1 MKQGIL
7 NAFEWKQT
15 YESPY
20 RPSVL
25 RLGGNEAI
33 EDSGAVSLAAAL
45 RLAVSSPENEDK
57 DDKQHVLEELDLSS
71 CSIGDAGAES
81 LALALA
87 YNPNCILKLDLSN
100 NVITDVGARAI
111 GRALVEVHRHNIM
124 KGCSSHVLDKIVL
137 DNNVKIG
144 DEGAEKLAEAMAC
157 GAVRCISL
165 RSCSVKAGGAAA
177 FGKSIVSLANQK
189 GKGGLTRYEI
199 DLSGNAMGIKS
210 VKRKKGLKDKASSHI
225 SSLGKTLQKGWRGG
239 LKGASVSMGLTAE
252 SDDDEEGL
260 SVMGG
265 LIDDEDEDNEQSTL
279 TALRCGARSFA
290 AAIIEDAHPESNI
303 DESERLNAIIAFR
316 RCNLDDG
323 AFDALSAS
331 ITELNKKSC
340 AKIAIDV
347 SMNTVEH
354 EAIHALMRD
363 EKEVALL
370 NSMSQRHMAAL
381 SVLNEMRERAALAAD
396 VARARANIESQF
408 GGMSFE
414 DDGDKYYDDQY
425 GDDQYDD
432 DQYDDY

>member
-7 NAFEWKQT
+7 NSFESKQT
-15 YESPY
+15 CKHTY
-20 RPSVL
+20 RPSIL

-33 EDSGAVSLAAAL
+33 EDAGAVSLAAAL
-45 RLAVSSPENEDK
+45 RLAVSSPEN
-57 DDKQHVLEELDLSS
+57 DDKHNENILEELNLSS
-71 CSIGDAGAES
+71 CNIGDAGAES

-87 YNPNCILKLDLSN
+87 YNPNCLSKLDLSN
-100 NVITDVGARAI
+100 NAITDVGARAI
-111 GRALVEVHRHNIM
+111 GRALVEAHHQNIM
-124 KGCSSHVLDKIVL
+124 NGCSSRVLDEMVL

-144 DEGAEKLAEAMAC
+144 DEGAEMLAEAMSC

-165 RSCSVKAGGAAA
+165 RSCSVQAGGAAA
-177 FGKSIVSLANQK
+177 FGKTIVSLARRK
-189 GKGGLTRYEI
+189 GKGLARYEI
-199 DLSGNAMGIKS
+199 DLSGNALGIKP
-210 VKRKKGLKDKASSHI
+210 VKKKKGLKDKASSHI

-265 LIDDEDEDNEQSTL
+265 LIDDEDEDNEQTTL

-290 AAIIEDAHPESNI
+290 AAIIEDAHQESNI
-303 DESERLNAIIAFR
+303 EESEKLNAIIAFR

-323 AFDALSAS
+323 ALDALSAS
-331 ITELNKKSC
+331 LTEFDKKSG
-340 AKIAIDV
+340 AKVAIDV

-354 EAIHALMRD
+354 ETILALMRD

-370 NSMSQRHMAAL
+370 NSMSRRHMAAL
-381 SVLNEMRERAALAAD
+381 SVLNESRERAALAAD
-396 VARARANIESQF
+396 VARARANVESQF

-414 DDGDKYYDDQY
+414 DDDDQY
-425 GDDQYDD
+425 KDDQYED